1 MANEAEALLSALS
14 QALADLKAQN
24 VATYRVE
31 RITSW
36 FDAMIIAGATSKRHA
51 QALAENT
58 IASLRKRGLRAYGV
72 EGLETGEWILLD
84 YGSVV
89 VHIMLPEA
97 RELYRLEQLWLPQ
110 FGSSSNE
117 FADAPAAEPA
127 DTALT
132 SESN

>member
-14 QALADLKAQN
+14 QALDDLKALN
-24 VATYRVE
+24 IATYRVE
-31 RITSW
+31 QITSW

-58 IASLRKRGLRAYGV
+58 MASLRDRGVRAYGV
-72 EGLETGEWILLD
+72 EGMETGEWILLD

-110 FGSSSNE
+110 FGSSASE
-117 FADAPAAEPA
+117 FSAEPRADA
-127 DTALT
+127 DALLAP
-132 SESN
+132 ESQ

>member
-1 MANEAEALLSALS
+1 MANEVEALLSALS
-14 QALADLKAQN
+14 QALDDLKAQN
-24 VATYRVE
+24 IDTYRVE
-31 RITSW
+31 PLTSW

-58 IASLRKRGLRAYGV
+58 MASLRDLGLRAYGV
-72 EGLETGEWILLD
+72 EGMDTGEWILLD

-110 FGSSSNE
+110 FGNSSGE
-117 FADAPAAEPA
+117 FSAEADAQ
-127 DTALT
+127 LT
-132 SESN
+132 SAN